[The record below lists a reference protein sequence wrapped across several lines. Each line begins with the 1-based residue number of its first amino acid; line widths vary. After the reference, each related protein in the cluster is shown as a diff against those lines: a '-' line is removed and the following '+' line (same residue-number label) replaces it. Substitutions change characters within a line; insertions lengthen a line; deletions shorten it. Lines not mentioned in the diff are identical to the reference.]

1 MILIYFALFGSMKMR
16 IGLGDFI
23 FKFGPGYPMGGYEG
37 RKLPSEG
44 VHDEIHAR
52 AIILECGN
60 ERACIVSI
68 DFVGV
73 EKTRVENTKKKIATE
88 FGIPEQNILIAAIHT
103 HSAPLNIRLFSNPYE
118 NFDEVYEGIVSAVK
132 QACSKMKEGIIK
144 ISKMIIKGAAFNRRD
159 WDEKSAY
166 IDEEATILMFEGQ
179 DGKLDGVL
187 YNYSN
192 HPVVLE
198 PSNLLIS
205 ADWPYYTQEYLR
217 SALGNRNLFVLF
229 LNGTPGNTNPIN
241 SPMNGSKKRTFEDC
255 KEIGDITAKGIL
267 QGLQH
272 AVPLSGQG
280 IKGIVKNVEI
290 EADDVDKEE
299 IFSFATGKVEN
310 DVFKIST
317 VIQVL
322 KIGDLAIVSAPGE
335 YFPHIAKSIKEKSP
349 FKYTFIAGYAND
361 YIGYAGLKEHYEI
374 GGYEM
379 FMMSLNADEGPFLE
393 KKSLELLTALKER
406 NQ

>member
-1 MILIYFALFGSMKMR
+1 MKAN
-16 IGLGDFI
+16 IGLGDYI

-37 RKLPSEG
+37 RKHPSEG

-52 AIILECGN
+52 SVVLELSGEKTCL
-60 ERACIVSI
+60 VSI
-68 DFVGV
+68 DFVGL
-73 EKTRVENTKKKIATE
+73 EKTRVESTKRRISTQ

-103 HSAPLNIRLFSNPYE
+103 HSAPLNIQLFSKPYE
-118 NFDEVYEGIVSAVK
+118 KFEEVYEGIVESVK
-132 QACSKMKEGIIK
+132 NAQSNLEEGMIK
-144 ISKMIIKGAAFNRRD
+144 ISKVMIKGAAFNRRD

-166 IDEEATILMFEGQ
+166 IDEEATILVFEGQ
-179 DGKLDGVL
+179 DGKLKGIL
-187 YNYSN
+187 YNFSN

-205 ADWPYYTQEYLR
+205 ADWPYFTQEYIR
-217 SALGNRNLFVLF
+217 SALGQSELFVMF
-229 LNGTPGNTNPIN
+229 INGTPGNTNPIN

-255 KEIGDITAKGIL
+255 KEIGDITAKRIL
-267 QGLQH
+267 EGLQH
-272 AVPLSGQG
+272 SVPLTGQG
-280 IKGIVKNVEI
+280 IKGIIQNVEI

-299 IFSFATGKVEN
+299 IFSFANGKVEN
-310 DVFKIST
+310 DVFKITT
-317 VIQVL
+317 VVQVL

-361 YIGYAGLKEHYEI
+361 YIGYVGLKEHYEV

-379 FMMSLNADEGPFLE
+379 FMMSLNAEEGALLE
-393 KKSLELLTALKER
+393 KTSLELLNALK
-406 NQ
+406 